1 MKKPALIS
9 VIIGAVSLAAA
20 IIAIIIACR
29 HKAQKCDCNTFD

>member
-9 VIIGAVSLAAA
+9 VIIGAVSLVAA

-29 HKAQKCDCNTFD
+29 HKAKKCGCNDFD